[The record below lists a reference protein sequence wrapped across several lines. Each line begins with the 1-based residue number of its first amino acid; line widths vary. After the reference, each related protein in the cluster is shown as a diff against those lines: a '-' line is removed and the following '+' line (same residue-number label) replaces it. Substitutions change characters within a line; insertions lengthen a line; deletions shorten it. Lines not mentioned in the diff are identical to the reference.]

1 MAKNKEQTTLQT
13 LINGLIARKKNIIK
27 NADSMPKHM
36 LEGGVMGFDSAI
48 DLAQLLLEM
57 EKGRIIKTA
66 QDNFYAGQDLANGC
80 EIGWNSAEDYYNK
93 TYGDGK

>member
-1 MAKNKEQTTLQT
+1 MALMEKNKEQTTLQT

-57 EKGRIIKTA
+57 EKGRIIKA
-66 QDNFYAGQDLANGC
+66 YNEDLHGGLSGHRKFNDG
-80 EIGWNSAEDYYNK
+80 EDYYNK